1 MGERWMTLPPS
12 YIEPI
17 DHYGLLCLQLGSLL
31 LRLRTRDA
39 LVSKAHKQTNPSS
52 PTPDII

>member
-1 MGERWMTLPPS
+1 MGEQWMTLLPS

-39 LVSKAHKQTNPSS
+39 LVSKTHKQTNSSS
-52 PTPDII
+52 PST